1 MNFWLNSTGKEIDM
15 LGSVIRTT
23 WPLFLGILFIGLGNG
38 LQGTLSSWRADF
50 EGFSVLTTG
59 LVMSGYFI
67 GQLASSILS
76 PTQIKKTGQIRTYAA
91 YASIASTAILIQI
104 LFIEPPVWFVAR
116 FLSGFCIAGIMII
129 VEGWLNSIS
138 SNENRGQIFSIH
150 MIVVWGGLAF
160 GQGLFA
166 VDDPAGV
173 SLFLLA
179 SILLSISLIPILLTE
194 IKAPETDSQE
204 SLGLRAL
211 WKASPSG
218 VATIGVSALASAGFF
233 GVGTIYAIKA
243 GFSVSETA
251 LFMTL
256 FIGFGAASQW
266 PLGWLSDKIDR
277 RKVIIFCCSSVI
289 TICIVL
295 ALFEFTSTI
304 LLILS
309 SLVGAFTLPLYS
321 LGVAQA
327 NDRLE
332 PKQMISASGTIVLVY
347 SVFAVLGPFTMSYF
361 LKLFEMFGFM
371 LYMGIVHLIVGVT
384 VFVMMMINHDVDESE
399 QTDFQVMGQRPSV
412 VAMEVIAEEALE
424 SQSEQSAT

>member
-1 MNFWLNSTGKEIDM
+1 M

-59 LVMSGYFI
+59 LIMSGYFI

-76 PTQIKKTGQIRTYAA
+76 PKQIKKTGQIRTYAA

-150 MIVVWGGLAF
+150 MIVVWGGLALA
-160 GQGLFA
+160 QGLFA

-194 IKAPETDSQE
+194 IKAPESDVQE

-218 VATIGVSALASAGFF
+218 VATIGLSGLASAGFF
-233 GVGTIYAIKA
+233 GVGTIYAVKA
-243 GFSVSETA
+243 GLSVSETA

-277 RKVIIFCCSSVI
+277 RKVIMFCCASVI
-289 TICIVL
+289 CICTVL
-295 ALFEFTSTI
+295 ASFEFTSKI

-309 SLVGAFTLPLYS
+309 ALVGAFTLPLYS
-321 LGVAQA
+321 LGVAQS

-332 PKQMISASGTIVLVY
+332 PKQMISASGTIVLVF
-347 SVFAVLGPFTMSYF
+347 SVFAALGPFTMSYF
-361 LKLFEMFGFM
+361 LQLFEMFGFM
-371 LYMGIVHLIVGVT
+371 LYMGIVHLVIAVT
-384 VFVMMMINHDVDESE
+384 VLIMMMINQNVDEFE
-399 QTDFQVMGQRPSV
+399 QTDFQVMAQRPSV

-424 SQSEQSAT
+424 SQSEQSST

>member
-1 MNFWLNSTGKEIDM
+1 M
-15 LGSVIRTT
+15 LSNVIRTT

-59 LVMSGYFI
+59 LIMSGYFI

-76 PTQIKKTGQIRTYAA
+76 PKQIKKTGQIRTYAA

-104 LFIEPPVWFVAR
+104 LFIEPPVWFIAR

-150 MIVVWGGLAF
+150 MIVVWAGLAL

-166 VDDPAGV
+166 VDDPSGV

-179 SILLSISLIPILLTE
+179 SILLSVSLIPILLTE
-194 IKAPETDSQE
+194 IKAPELDVQE
-204 SLGLRAL
+204 SLGLHAL

-218 VATIGVSALASAGFF
+218 VATIGLSGLASAGFF
-233 GVGTIYAIKA
+233 GVGTIYAVKA

-256 FIGFGAASQW
+256 FMGFGAASQW
-266 PLGWLSDKIDR
+266 PLGWFSDKIDR
-277 RKVIIFCCSSVI
+277 RTVILFCCASVI
-289 TICIVL
+289 CICIVL
-295 ALFEFTSTI
+295 ALFEFTSII

-309 SLVGAFTLPLYS
+309 ALVGAFTLPLYS

-332 PKQMISASGTIVLVY
+332 PKQMISASGTIVLIF
-347 SVFAVLGPFTMSYF
+347 SVFAALGPLTMSYF
-361 LKLFEMFGFM
+361 LELFEMFGFM
-371 LYMGIVHLIVGVT
+371 LYMGIVHLVIAFT
-384 VFVMMMINHDVDESE
+384 VLMMMMINQNVDESE

-412 VAMEVIAEEALE
+412 VAMEVIAEEALK

>member
-1 MNFWLNSTGKEIDM
+1 M
-15 LGSVIRTT
+15 LSNVFRTT

-59 LVMSGYFI
+59 LIMSGYFI
-67 GQLASSILS
+67 GQLVSSILA
-76 PTQIKKTGQIRTYAA
+76 PKQIKKTGQIRTYAA

-150 MIVVWGGLAF
+150 MIVVWTGLAL

-166 VDDPAGV
+166 VDDPSGV

-179 SILLSISLIPILLTE
+179 SILLSVSLIPILLTE
-194 IKAPETDSQE
+194 IKAPESDVQE

-218 VATIGVSALASAGFF
+218 VATIGLSGLASAGFF
-233 GVGTIYAIKA
+233 GVGTIYAVKA
-243 GFSVSETA
+243 GLSVSETA

-256 FIGFGAASQW
+256 FIGFGAVSQW

-277 RKVIIFCCSSVI
+277 RKVILLCCASVI
-289 TICIVL
+289 CICIIL
-295 ALFEFTSTI
+295 TSFEFTSKI

-309 SLVGAFTLPLYS
+309 ALVGACTLPLYS

-332 PKQMISASGTIVLVY
+332 PKQMISASGTIVLVF
-347 SVFAVLGPFTMSYF
+347 SVFAALGPFTMSYF
-361 LKLFEMFGFM
+361 LELFEMFGFM
-371 LYMGIVHLIVGVT
+371 LYMGIVHLVMAIT
-384 VFVMMMINHDVDESE
+384 VLMMMMITQNVDESE

>member
-1 MNFWLNSTGKEIDM
+1 M

-76 PTQIKKTGQIRTYAA
+76 PKQIKKTGQIRTYAA

-150 MIVVWGGLAF
+150 MIVVWGGLALA
-160 GQGLFA
+160 QGLFA
-166 VDDPAGV
+166 VDDPTGV

-194 IKAPETDSQE
+194 IKAPEMDVQE

-218 VATIGVSALASAGFF
+218 AAPIGLSGLASAGFF
-233 GVGTIYAIKA
+233 GVGTIYAVKA
-243 GFSVSETA
+243 GLSVSETA

-256 FIGFGAASQW
+256 FIGFGALSQW

-277 RKVIIFCCSSVI
+277 RKVIMFCCATV
-289 TICIVL
+289 ICICMVL
-295 ALFEFTSTI
+295 ASFEFTSIT
-304 LLILS
+304 LVILS
-309 SLVGAFTLPLYS
+309 ALVGAFTLPLYS
-321 LGVAQA
+321 LGVAQS
-327 NDRLE
+327 NDRLK
-332 PKQMISASGTIVLVY
+332 PKQMISASGTIVLVF
-347 SVFAVLGPFTMSYF
+347 SVFAALGPFTMSYF
-361 LKLFEMFGFM
+361 LELFEMFGFM
-371 LYMGIVHLIVGVT
+371 IYMGIVHLAIAVT
-384 VFVMMMINHDVDESE
+384 VLIMMFINQDVDESD
-399 QTDFQVMGQRPSV
+399 QSDFQVMAQRPSL
-412 VAMEVIAEEALE
+412 VAMEVIAEEAIE
-424 SQSEQSAT
+424 SQGESDS

>member
-1 MNFWLNSTGKEIDM
+1 MLST
-15 LGSVIRTT
+15 VIRTT

-67 GQLASSILS
+67 GALASSMLS
-76 PTQIKKTGQIRTYAA
+76 PKQIEKTGQIRTYAA

-116 FLSGFCIAGIMII
+116 FLSGFCIVGIMII

-150 MIVVWGGLAF
+150 MIIVWAGLAL
-160 GQGLFA
+160 GQGLFV
-166 VDDPAGV
+166 VDDPAGA

-179 SILLSISLIPILLTE
+179 SILLSVSLIPILLTE
-194 IKAPETDSQE
+194 IKAPETDEQE
-204 SLGLRAL
+204 SLGLQAL

-218 VATIGVSALASAGFF
+218 VATIGLSGLASAGFF
-233 GVGTIYAIKA
+233 GVGTIYAVKA

-256 FIGFGAASQW
+256 FIGFGAVSQW

-277 RKVIIFCCSSVI
+277 RKVILLCCVSVI
-289 TICIVL
+289 SICIVL
-295 ALFEFTSTI
+295 ASFEFTNTI

-309 SLVGAFTLPLYS
+309 ALVGAFTLPLYS
-321 LGVAQA
+321 LAVAQA

-332 PKQMISASGTIVLVY
+332 PKQMISASGTIVLVF
-347 SVFAVLGPFTMSYF
+347 SVFAALGPFTMSYF
-361 LKLFEMFGFM
+361 LELFEMFGFM
-371 LYMGIVHLIVGVT
+371 LYMGIVHLVIAVT
-384 VFVMMMINHDVDESE
+384 VLMMMMITQNVEESE

-424 SQSEQSAT
+424 SQSEQGTT

>member
-1 MNFWLNSTGKEIDM
+1 M
-15 LGSVIRTT
+15 LSNVFRTT

-59 LVMSGYFI
+59 LIMSGYFI
-67 GQLASSILS
+67 GQLVSSILA
-76 PTQIKKTGQIRTYAA
+76 PKQIKKTGQIRTYAA

-150 MIVVWGGLAF
+150 MIVVWTGLAL

-166 VDDPAGV
+166 VDDPSGV

-179 SILLSISLIPILLTE
+179 SILLSVSLIPILLTE
-194 IKAPETDSQE
+194 IKAPESDVQE

-211 WKASPSG
+211 WKASPAG
-218 VATIGVSALASAGFF
+218 VATIGLSGLASAGFF
-233 GVGTIYAIKA
+233 GVGTIYAVKA
-243 GFSVSETA
+243 GLSVSETA

-277 RKVIIFCCSSVI
+277 RKVILLCCASVI
-289 TICIVL
+289 CICIVL
-295 ALFEFTSTI
+295 TSFEFTSKI

-309 SLVGAFTLPLYS
+309 ALVGACTLPLYS

-332 PKQMISASGTIVLVY
+332 PKQMISASGTIVLVF
-347 SVFAVLGPFTMSYF
+347 SVFAALGPFTMSYF
-361 LKLFEMFGFM
+361 LELFEMFGFM
-371 LYMGIVHLIVGVT
+371 LYMGIVHLVIAVT
-384 VFVMMMINHDVDESE
+384 VLIMMMINKNVDESE

-424 SQSEQSAT
+424 SQSEQDTT

>member
-1 MNFWLNSTGKEIDM
+1 M
-15 LGSVIRTT
+15 LSNVFRTT

-59 LVMSGYFI
+59 LIMSGYFI
-67 GQLASSILS
+67 GQLVSSILA
-76 PTQIKKTGQIRTYAA
+76 PKQIKKTGQIRTYAA

-150 MIVVWGGLAF
+150 MIVVWTGLAL

-166 VDDPAGV
+166 VDDPSGV

-179 SILLSISLIPILLTE
+179 SILLSVSLIPILLTE
-194 IKAPETDSQE
+194 IKAPESDVQE

-211 WKASPSG
+211 WKASPAG
-218 VATIGVSALASAGFF
+218 VATIGLSGLASAGFF
-233 GVGTIYAIKA
+233 GVGTIYAVKA
-243 GFSVSETA
+243 DLSVSETA

-277 RKVIIFCCSSVI
+277 RKVILLCCASVI
-289 TICIVL
+289 CICIIL
-295 ALFEFTSTI
+295 TSFEFTSKI

-309 SLVGAFTLPLYS
+309 ALVGACTLPLYS

-332 PKQMISASGTIVLVY
+332 PKQMISASGTIVLVF
-347 SVFAVLGPFTMSYF
+347 SVFAALGPLTMSYF
-361 LKLFEMFGFM
+361 LELFEMFGFM
-371 LYMGIVHLIVGVT
+371 LYMGIVHLVIAVT
-384 VFVMMMINHDVDESE
+384 VIIMMMINKNVDESE

-424 SQSEQSAT
+424 SQSEQDTT

>member
-1 MNFWLNSTGKEIDM
+1 M

-218 VATIGVSALASAGFF
+218 VSTIGVSALASAGFF

-361 LKLFEMFGFM
+361 LALFEMFGFM
-371 LYMGIVHLIVGVT
+371 LYMGIVHLVVGVT
-384 VFVMMMINHDVDESE
+384 VLMMMMINQDVDESE

>member
-1 MNFWLNSTGKEIDM
+1 M
-15 LGSVIRTT
+15 LSNVIRTT

-59 LVMSGYFI
+59 LIMSGYFI
-67 GQLASSILS
+67 GQLASSILA
-76 PTQIKKTGQIRTYAA
+76 PKQIKKTGQIRTYAA

-150 MIVVWGGLAF
+150 MIVVWTGLAL

-166 VDDPAGV
+166 VDDPSGV

-179 SILLSISLIPILLTE
+179 SILLSVSLIPILLTE
-194 IKAPETDSQE
+194 IKAPESDVQE

-211 WKASPSG
+211 WKASPAG
-218 VATIGVSALASAGFF
+218 VATIGLSGLASAGFF
-233 GVGTIYAIKA
+233 GVGTIYAVKA
-243 GFSVSETA
+243 GLSVSETA

-277 RKVIIFCCSSVI
+277 RKVILLCCASVI
-289 TICIVL
+289 CICIVL
-295 ALFEFTSTI
+295 TSFEFTSTI

-309 SLVGAFTLPLYS
+309 ALVGACTLPLYS

-332 PKQMISASGTIVLVY
+332 PKQMISASGTIVLVF
-347 SVFAVLGPFTMSYF
+347 SVFAALGPFTMSYF
-361 LKLFEMFGFM
+361 LELFEMFGFM
-371 LYMGIVHLIVGVT
+371 LYMGIVHLVIAVT
-384 VFVMMMINHDVDESE
+384 VLMMMMINQNVDESE

>member
-1 MNFWLNSTGKEIDM
+1 M

-59 LVMSGYFI
+59 LIMSGYFI
-67 GQLASSILS
+67 GQLASSIFS
-76 PTQIKKTGQIRTYAA
+76 PKQIKKTGQIRTYAA

-150 MIVVWGGLAF
+150 MIVVWGGLALA
-160 GQGLFA
+160 QGLFA

-194 IKAPETDSQE
+194 IKAPESDVQE

-218 VATIGVSALASAGFF
+218 VATIGLSGLASAGFF
-233 GVGTIYAIKA
+233 GVGTIYAVKA
-243 GFSVSETA
+243 GLSVSETA

-277 RKVIIFCCSSVI
+277 RKVIIFCCASVI
-289 TICIVL
+289 CICTVL
-295 ALFEFTSTI
+295 ASFEFTSKI

-309 SLVGAFTLPLYS
+309 ALVGAFTLPLYS
-321 LGVAQA
+321 LGVAQS

-332 PKQMISASGTIVLVY
+332 SKQMISASGTIVLVF
-347 SVFAVLGPFTMSYF
+347 SVFAALGPFTMSYF
-361 LKLFEMFGFM
+361 LQLFEMFGFM
-371 LYMGIVHLIVGVT
+371 LYMGIVHLVIAVT
-384 VFVMMMINHDVDESE
+384 VLIMMMINQNVDEFE
-399 QTDFQVMGQRPSV
+399 QTDFQVMAQRPSV

-424 SQSEQSAT
+424 SQSEESTT

>member
-1 MNFWLNSTGKEIDM
+1 M

-76 PTQIKKTGQIRTYAA
+76 PKQIKKTGQIRTYAA

-104 LFIEPPVWFVAR
+104 LFIEPPVWFVTR

-150 MIVVWGGLAF
+150 MIVVWGGLALA
-160 GQGLFA
+160 QGLFA
-166 VDDPAGV
+166 VDDPTGV

-194 IKAPETDSQE
+194 IKAPEMDVQE

-218 VATIGVSALASAGFF
+218 VATIGLSGLASAGFF
-233 GVGTIYAIKA
+233 GVGTIYAVKA
-243 GFSVSETA
+243 GLSVSETA

-256 FIGFGAASQW
+256 FIGFGALSQW

-277 RKVIIFCCSSVI
+277 RKVIMFCCATV
-289 TICIVL
+289 ICICMVL
-295 ALFEFTSTI
+295 ASFEFTSIT
-304 LLILS
+304 LVILS
-309 SLVGAFTLPLYS
+309 ALVGAFTLPLYS
-321 LGVAQA
+321 LGVAQS

-332 PKQMISASGTIVLVY
+332 PKQMISASGTIVLVF
-347 SVFAVLGPFTMSYF
+347 SVFAALGPFTMSYF
-361 LKLFEMFGFM
+361 LELFEMFGFM
-371 LYMGIVHLIVGVT
+371 IYMGIVHLAIAVT
-384 VFVMMMINHDVDESE
+384 VLIMMFINQDVDESD
-399 QTDFQVMGQRPSV
+399 QSDFQVMAQRPSL
-412 VAMEVIAEEALE
+412 VAMEVIAEEAIE
-424 SQSEQSAT
+424 SQGESDS

>member
-1 MNFWLNSTGKEIDM
+1 M
-15 LGSVIRTT
+15 LSNVIRTT

-67 GQLASSILS
+67 GQLASSIFS
-76 PTQIKKTGQIRTYAA
+76 PKQIEKTGQIRTYAA

-150 MIVVWGGLAF
+150 MIVVWAGLAL

-194 IKAPETDSQE
+194 IKAPELDSQE
-204 SLGLRAL
+204 SLGLKAL

-218 VATIGVSALASAGFF
+218 VVTIGLSGLASAGFF

-256 FIGFGAASQW
+256 FIGFGAASQL
-266 PLGWLSDKIDR
+266 PLGWFSDKIDR
-277 RKVIIFCCSSVI
+277 RKVILFCCASVI
-289 TICIVL
+289 SICIIL
-295 ALFEFTSTI
+295 SSFEFTGTI

-309 SLVGAFTLPLYS
+309 ALVGAFTLPLYS

-332 PKQMISASGTIVLVY
+332 PKQMISASGTIVLVF
-347 SVFAVLGPFTMSYF
+347 SVFAALGPFTMSYF
-361 LKLFEMFGFM
+361 LELFEMFGFM
-371 LYMGIVHLIVGVT
+371 LYMGIVHLVIAVT
-384 VFVMMMINHDVDESE
+384 VLMMMMITKNVDESE
-399 QTDFQVMGQRPSV
+399 QTDFQIMGQRPSV

>member
-1 MNFWLNSTGKEIDM
+1 M

-59 LVMSGYFI
+59 LIMSGYFI
-67 GQLASSILS
+67 GQLASSIFS
-76 PTQIKKTGQIRTYAA
+76 PKQIKKTGQIRTYAA

-150 MIVVWGGLAF
+150 MIVVWGGLALA
-160 GQGLFA
+160 QGLFA

-194 IKAPETDSQE
+194 IKAPESDVQE

-218 VATIGVSALASAGFF
+218 VATIGLSGLASAGFF
-233 GVGTIYAIKA
+233 GVGTIYAVKA
-243 GFSVSETA
+243 GLSVSETA

-277 RKVIIFCCSSVI
+277 RKVIMFCCASVI
-289 TICIVL
+289 CICTVL
-295 ALFEFTSTI
+295 ASFEFTSKI

-309 SLVGAFTLPLYS
+309 ALVGAFTLPLYS
-321 LGVAQA
+321 LGVAQS

-332 PKQMISASGTIVLVY
+332 PKQMISASGTIVLVF
-347 SVFAVLGPFTMSYF
+347 SVFAALGPFTMSYF
-361 LKLFEMFGFM
+361 LQLFEMFGFM
-371 LYMGIVHLIVGVT
+371 LYMGIVHLVIAVT
-384 VFVMMMINHDVDESE
+384 VLIMMMINQNVDEFE
-399 QTDFQVMGQRPSV
+399 QTDFQVMAQRPSV
-412 VAMEVIAEEALE
+412 VAMEVTAEEALE

>member
-1 MNFWLNSTGKEIDM
+1 MLST
-15 LGSVIRTT
+15 VIRTT

-59 LVMSGYFI
+59 LIMSGYFI
-67 GQLASSILS
+67 GQLVSSILA
-76 PTQIKKTGQIRTYAA
+76 PKQIKKTGQIRTYAA

-150 MIVVWGGLAF
+150 MIVVWGGLAL

-194 IKAPETDSQE
+194 IKAPEADIQE

-218 VATIGVSALASAGFF
+218 VATIGLSGLASAGFF
-233 GVGTIYAIKA
+233 GVGTIYAVKA
-243 GFSVSETA
+243 GLSVSQTA

-277 RKVIIFCCSSVI
+277 RKVIMFCCVTVI
-289 TICIVL
+289 CICIVL
-295 ALFEFTSTI
+295 ASFEFTSTI

-309 SLVGAFTLPLYS
+309 ALVGAFTLPLYS
-321 LGVAQA
+321 LGVAQS

-332 PKQMISASGTIVLVY
+332 PKQMISASGTIVLVF
-347 SVFAVLGPFTMSYF
+347 SIFAALGPFTMSYF
-361 LKLFEMFGFM
+361 LELFEMFGFM
-371 LYMGIVHLIVGVT
+371 IYMGIVHLVIAVT
-384 VFVMMMINHDVDESE
+384 VLIMMMINQNVDESE
-399 QTDFQVMGQRPSV
+399 QTDFQVMAQRPSV

>member
-1 MNFWLNSTGKEIDM
+1 M
-15 LGSVIRTT
+15 LSNVIRTT

-59 LVMSGYFI
+59 LIMSGYFI
-67 GQLASSILS
+67 GQLASSILA
-76 PTQIKKTGQIRTYAA
+76 PKQIKKTGQIRTYAA

-150 MIVVWGGLAF
+150 MIVVWVGLAL

-166 VDDPAGV
+166 VDDPTGV

-179 SILLSISLIPILLTE
+179 SILLSVSLIPILLTE
-194 IKAPETDSQE
+194 IKAPETDAQE

-218 VATIGVSALASAGFF
+218 VATIGLSGLASAGFF
-233 GVGTIYAIKA
+233 GLGTIYAVKA
-243 GFSVSETA
+243 GLSVSETA

-277 RKVIIFCCSSVI
+277 RKVILLCCVSVI
-289 TICIVL
+289 SICIVL
-295 ALFEFTSTI
+295 ASFEFTSKI

-309 SLVGAFTLPLYS
+309 ALVGAFTLPLYS

-332 PKQMISASGTIVLVY
+332 PKQMISASGTIVF
-347 SVFAVLGPFTMSYF
+347 VFSAFAALGPFTMSYF
-361 LKLFEMFGFM
+361 LELFEMFGFM
-371 LYMGIVHLIVGVT
+371 LYMGIVHLVIAVT
-384 VFVMMMINHDVDESE
+384 VLMMMMINQNVDESE